1 MGPRFAIVAGLLVG
15 VGVAVILLIGLLALA
30 PEPSSPATPAPSV
43 GVHRSVR
50 LGAAGETGVARAVA
64 GLNGIL
70 PGVDVTP

>member
-43 GVHRSVR
+43 GALGMVR
-50 LGAAGETGVARAVA
+50 HGAGGVARAVG
-64 GLNGIL
+64 GLSGIP
-70 PGVDVTP
+70 PGFQVTP